1 MDTSHPQL
9 GAPSRR
15 ITNMRSKTTIA
26 LGVVAALMTL
36 LVVTGLFQNYSP
48 IPFWDMWNGGLQF
61 YLGHLQ
67 GDSAAWWRFHNEHQN
82 SLSKVLFLIDFEL
95 LGGRFYLLFLVNFL
109 SAIGACYLFAM
120 CAKRVCS
127 EIDWAG
133 GAVATG
139 LVLSCWLLQWTQ
151 YGNFAWEFQGVFFLV
166 QLLPCAAIY
175 LLATRQ
181 EADRDWT
188 TFAIPVLVGVLSWG
202 TMANAVF
209 TFPVLCLVA
218 FRRSLGG
225 ARLGALI
232 GLSIAGAVLY
242 GVGYSMS
249 GEQIERST
257 AEFSIPS
264 GLNYLFAYLGGPVK
278 YLGADPLAA
287 RIAGAIIL
295 CLATWRVAELLRPAK
310 LSSVRLA
317 LDAMLLYLLMSGGL
331 AALGRARY
339 GFEQAFASRYQT
351 PVLMIWA
358 AVLLVH
364 LPTLRRWFIGIR
376 SARTELAVQVLVLAG
391 VVFLLHKQVPASVE
405 QQEMVHGREV
415 AVLAL
420 EMKVRDTQAIGSIFA
435 PEHYDLM
442 LTLSEGAIHNGV
454 GFAARPEAVA
464 RRARL
469 GQHRDVLAMPLCA
482 MGSTRSK
489 VFDGGVRVDGWLK
502 ADTPAKGI
510 EYWPVVEGETIV
522 GHVISGKSSPEAK
535 RDFGRE
541 FRKSGM
547 AGYYKPAAGHA
558 DLYIVNESA
567 RCKLKISESPQARAK
582 GDGASLS
589 GDQS

>member
-1 MDTSHPQL
+1 MQ
-9 GAPSRR
+9 
-15 ITNMRSKTTIA
+15 SKTTIA
-26 LGVVAALMTL
+26 LGVVATLMAL

-82 SLSKVLFLIDFEL
+82 GLAKVLFLIDFEL
-95 LGGRFYLLFLVNFL
+95 LRGRFYLLFAVNFL
-109 SAIGACYLFAM
+109 SAVGACYLFAR
-120 CAKRVCS
+120 CAKRVCE

-188 TFAIPVLVGVLSWG
+188 TFAVPVLVGVLSWG

-225 ARLGALI
+225 ARLAALI

-249 GEQIERST
+249 GEQIGRST
-257 AEFSIPS
+257 ADFSILS

-278 YLGADPLAA
+278 FLGADPLAA

-295 CLATWRVAELLRPAK
+295 CLATWRVVELLRPGKMSA
-310 LSSVRLA
+310 VRLA
-317 LDAMLLYLLMSGGL
+317 LGSMLLYMLMSGGL

-358 AVLLVH
+358 ALLLVG
-364 LPTLRRWFIGIR
+364 LPTLRRWFVGIR

-391 VVFLLHKQVPASVE
+391 AVFLLHKQVPASVE

-464 RRARL
+464 RRASL
-469 GQHRDVLAMPLCA
+469 GQHRDDVLTMPLCA
-482 MGSTRSK
+482 KGSTRSK
-489 VFDGGVRVDGWLK
+489 AFDGGVRVDGWLK
-502 ADTPAKGI
+502 ADMPAKGI
-510 EYWPVVEGETIV
+510 EYWSVVEGDTIV
-522 GHVISGKSSPEAK
+522 GHVVSGKSSPELK
-535 RDFGRE
+535 RDFGRA
-541 FRKSGM
+541 FRKSGL
-547 AGYYKPAAGHA
+547 AGYYKRAAGHDA
-558 DLYIVNESA
+558 ELYIVNESA
-567 RCKLKISESPQARAK
+567 RCKLKISESPQASAG
-582 GDGASLS
+582 GDRTSFS